1 MTRLT
6 QAFEQVTYG
15 DTAQNA
21 ALDMA
26 PLISAEALKRVED
39 SDCAGQWQRIR
50 PYFGIYTQN
59 INTAMIALKKLKF
72 GET

>member
-15 DTAQNA
+15 
-21 ALDMA
+21 DMA